1 MATCRKHSHC
11 RKVPGNGSV
20 LEIVRCPWCGWEVS
34 TSNIGKWCAK
44 CYCKFEVMNDG
55 FVHFS
60 KDFPKTTAEMWAMA
74 FAKGGGLGFGS
85 VKPEKLND
93 L

>member
-1 MATCRKHSHC
+1 
-11 RKVPGNGSV
+11 
-20 LEIVRCPWCGWEVS
+20 
-34 TSNIGKWCAK
+34 
-44 CYCKFEVMNDG
+44 MNDG